1 MVENKP
7 VLEQVHDLQM
17 IVHEIE
23 SEGVKV
29 DPQMQVAAIIDKLP
43 TSWKD
48 FQKGLRHK
56 QQELTIANL
65 MARLRIE
72 EEARK
77 QDKGEDFN
85 GSTKVNFLTSS
96 ENVSKGQQD
105 KHNAYLKPRGK
116 NMKNKF
122 SKNYFNQKKSN
133 QGPPSK
139 QVSNTPNFGNN
150 MNNRA
155 CFVCGKLGHRAKNC
169 RFRKFGPN
177 FKPQANVTQLIE
189 ESFVAMVSEINFVG
203 NTEGWWADSGAS
215 RHVCYDRTWFKSY
228 SPIEKE
234 TKVLLGDSHT
244 TNVLGMGE
252 VELKFTSGRVLTLRD
267 VLHVPE
273 IRKNLVSCYLLNK
286 AGFKQS
292 IESNQYVLT
301 KNVPL
306 LEKVILVII
315 CLN

>member
-1 MVENKP
+1 MEVASNVANATTIGSTDLNKPFRFSGQNFKRWAKKVMFYLKLMKVAWVLATKNPKNIDTSSMTDEERENHAKQLQKWENDEEDCRNYILNCLSDELYDFYSSSYMSAKRIWRALLQKYDTEEAGSKKYACSRYFKFQMVENKP

-77 QDKGEDFN
+77 QDKCEDFN
-85 GSTKVNFLTSS
+85 GSI
-96 ENVSKGQQD
+96 KGD
-105 KHNAYLKPRGK
+105 G
-116 NMKNKF
+116 
-122 SKNYFNQKKSN
+122 
-133 QGPPSK
+133 
-139 QVSNTPNFGNN
+139 
-150 MNNRA
+150 
-155 CFVCGKLGHRAKNC
+155 
-169 RFRKFGPN
+169 
-177 FKPQANVTQLIE
+177 LILVPL
-189 ESFVAMVSEINFVG
+189 SMFAM
-203 NTEGWWADSGAS
+203 
-215 RHVCYDRTWFKSY
+215 
-228 SPIEKE
+228 IE
-234 TKVLLGDSHT
+234 
-244 TNVLGMGE
+244 LGMGE

-292 IESNQYVLT
+292 IESDQYVLT
-301 KNVPL
+301 KNGIFVG
-306 LEKVILVII
+306 KGYA
-315 CLN
+315 CDG

>member
-77 QDKGEDFN
+77 QDKGEEFN

-122 SKNYFNQKKSN
+122 SKNYFN
-133 QGPPSK
+133 
-139 QVSNTPNFGNN
+139 
-150 MNNRA
+150 
-155 CFVCGKLGHRAKNC
+155 
-169 RFRKFGPN
+169 
-177 FKPQANVTQLIE
+177 
-189 ESFVAMVSEINFVG
+189 
-203 NTEGWWADSGAS
+203 
-215 RHVCYDRTWFKSY
+215 
-228 SPIEKE
+228 
-234 TKVLLGDSHT
+234 
-244 TNVLGMGE
+244 
-252 VELKFTSGRVLTLRD
+252 
-267 VLHVPE
+267 
-273 IRKNLVSCYLLNK
+273 
-286 AGFKQS
+286 
-292 IESNQYVLT
+292 
-301 KNVPL
+301 
-306 LEKVILVII
+306 
-315 CLN
+315 